1 KLARRMAWLLTV
13 MPPVFIR
20 SRPALNW
27 TLHQEVGEMEE
38 SQGLVVG
45 VDTHK
50 ESHSAALVDELGAV
64 LGSTDVEAN
73 QRGYVQLLQ
82 WARGRSSHRTWV
94 VEGTG
99 SYGAGLRSEEHT
111 SELQSLRHLVCRLLL
126 EKKNPDTT
134 CI

>member
-1 KLARRMAWLLTV
+1 
-13 MPPVFIR
+13 
-20 SRPALNW
+20 
-27 TLHQEVGEMEE
+27 MEE

-64 LGSTDVEAN
+64 LGSTDVGAN
-73 QRGYVQLLQ
+73 QRGYVQLLE

-99 SYGAGLRSEEHT
+99 SYGAGLASFLARCGEVVYEGDRPQRRKPGASGK
-111 SELQSLRHLVCRLLL
+111 S
-126 EKKNPDTT
+126 D
-134 CI
+134 